1 MYLIERLVIVIHG
14 WDCSEVGVGFLR
26 GSIQLWHLG
35 SEAAANKT
43 LLLVG
48 TCRVR
53 VRDILVLSIIKLICQ
68 KLLLLNLSK
77 PASSCLT

>member
-35 SEAAANKT
+35 SETAANKT

-48 TCRVR
+48 TRMVR
-53 VRDILVLSIIKLICQ
+53 VGVIFFLSIIKLICQ

-77 PASSCLT
+77 PISSGLT